1 MEPFLE
7 ILKYTLPSA
16 LLLVGMYFIFRQFT
30 VQAKDKYKYEMFI
43 GNQKTVTPLR
53 LQAYERLI
61 LFLERT
67 RFESLI
73 LRNLPQSS
81 TAKQL
86 QRAIMNDIRNEFSH
100 NLSQQLYV
108 STQAWTAVSAAKEQ
122 MIRMLNLLPT
132 PETVTTTQF
141 SQALIENY
149 NQNETQP
156 IDTAIEIL
164 KEEAR
169 NNFGM

>member
-1 MEPFLE
+1 METFVE
-7 ILKYTLPSA
+7 ILKYTLPSM
-16 LLLVGMYFIFRQFT
+16 LLLVGMYLIFRQFT
-30 VQAKDKYKYEMFI
+30 AQTKDKYKYEMFV

-67 RFESLI
+67 RFENLI

-81 TAKQL
+81 DAKHL
-86 QRAIMNDIRNEFSH
+86 QRNILADIRNEFSH

-108 STQAWTAVSAAKEQ
+108 SSEAWTAISAAKEQ
-122 MIRMLNLLPT
+122 MIRMLNLLPVS
-132 PETVTTTQF
+132 ETVTTMQF

-156 IDTAIEIL
+156 IEIAIEL
-164 KEEAR
+164 VKEEAR